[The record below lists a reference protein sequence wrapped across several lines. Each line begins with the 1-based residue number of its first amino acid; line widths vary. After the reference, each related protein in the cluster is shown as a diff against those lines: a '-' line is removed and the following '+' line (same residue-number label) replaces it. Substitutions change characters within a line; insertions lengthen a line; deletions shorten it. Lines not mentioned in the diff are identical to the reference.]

1 MVWAIAKSRTPYPRE
16 KSSHQGTLLP
26 NIPQSFQDSR
36 KTTGSLYRKKPGN
49 STKKTGEKAIDRGTS
64 RMLSYRPK
72 FSVTRYYKTIL
83 EKDLAAM
90 LKEMSFD
97 LDPVSLAGS
106 IEKFPKTRVLVIGDI
121 IMDEYIWGDVSRI
134 SPEAPVPVVDVKRET
149 KVLGGA
155 GNVVNNISSLGGEAI
170 LCGVVGDDSTGRPV
184 VKMVKNLGAATEGI
198 VQEPDRPTTI
208 KTRIVAQHQQVVR
221 FDRESRKELLPES
234 VERLLGFV
242 NRMRKDIH
250 AIVVSDYAKGVISP
264 HLMKGLTDL
273 VAGSGIVLGVDPK
286 KSNFDFYKGID
297 AITPNHHE
305 ASAFSGIKIVD
316 DKTLVHAGNKILRHL
331 NCRSVLVTQGK
342 DGMTLFEKK
351 GEPIHIPTV
360 ARKVFDVTGAGDT
373 VISTFCLGLAAGMD
387 LKSAALISNFA
398 AGIVVGEVGTSTVK
412 AEELKRVI
420 FERLGRP

>member
-1 MVWAIAKSRTPYPRE
+1 
-16 KSSHQGTLLP
+16 
-26 NIPQSFQDSR
+26 
-36 KTTGSLYRKKPGN
+36 
-49 STKKTGEKAIDRGTS
+49 
-64 RMLSYRPK
+64 MLSYGPNR
-72 FSVTRYYKTIL
+72 FMIGIL
-83 EKDLAAM
+83 EKDFAVM
-90 LKEMSFD
+90 LKEIGFD
-97 LDPVSLAGS
+97 LDPSSLAGA
-106 IEKFPKTRVLVIGDI
+106 IDEFPKTRVLVIGDI

-149 KVLGGA
+149 KMLGGA
-155 GNVVNNISSLGGEAI
+155 GNVVNNISSLGGKVI
-170 LCGVVGDDSTGRPV
+170 LCGVVGDDSTGRQV
-184 VKMVKNLGAATEGI
+184 LKMVRDLGVSSEGI
-198 VQEPDRPTTI
+198 VQEPDRPTTT

-221 FDRESRKELLPES
+221 FDRESRRDILPKS
-234 VERLLGFV
+234 VERLLGV
-242 NRMRKDIH
+242 VSRLRKDIH
-250 AIVVSDYAKGVISP
+250 AVVVSDYAKGVISP
-264 HLMKGLTDL
+264 HLMKGLKNL

-286 KSNFDFYKGID
+286 RINFDFYKGID

-305 ASAFSGIKIVD
+305 ASAFSGIEIVD
-316 DKTLVHAGNKILRHL
+316 DKTLVQAGNKILRHL

-412 AEELKRVI
+412 AEELKRVN